1 MQLMLLRRWF
11 YDDCTIG
18 EMMNDDGP
26 ESPRLCYTLEDQ
38 VRSGPKV
45 DGQTA
50 IPAGRYKIQITES
63 TRFKRRL
70 PLLVDVPGFAGI
82 RIHPGNTSADTEGCI
97 LVGQV
102 KDRHAVRK
110 SRLALDSLFLLID
123 QAITAGDSV
132 SITIV
137 NRPTPELAP

>member
-11 YDDCTIG
+11 YDDYTIG
-18 EMMNDDGP
+18 ELMNADGP

-38 VRSGPKV
+38 VRSGPKIN
-45 DGQTA
+45 GQTA

-63 TRFKRRL
+63 VRFKRRL
-70 PLLVDVPGFAGI
+70 PLLLDVPGFSGI
-82 RIHPGNTSADTEGCI
+82 RIHCGNTAEDTEGCL
-97 LVGQV
+97 LVGLA
-102 KDRHAVRK
+102 KEGRSVRQ
-110 SRLALDSLFLLID
+110 SRLAFNRLFQMID

>member
-18 EMMNDDGP
+18 ELMRDDDP
-26 ESPRLCYTLEDQ
+26 ESQRLCYTLEDQ

-50 IPAGRYKIQITES
+50 IPTGRYKIQITES
-63 TRFKRRL
+63 VRFKRRL
-70 PLLVDVPGFAGI
+70 PLLLDVPGFSGI
-82 RIHPGNTSADTEGCI
+82 RMHCGNTAEDTEGCL

-102 KDRHAVRK
+102 KDGHAVRQ
-110 SRLALDSLFLLID
+110 SRLAFNRLFLLID
-123 QAITAGDSV
+123 QAILAGESV
-132 SITIV
+132 SVMIV
-137 NRPTPELAP
+137 NRPTPESAP